1 LHKNGH
7 IAVLTVEEYVM
18 RFICVYSYW
27 LTLCICWRT
36 SFLCMYQQIYFLYF
50 IDIVLVFN
58 VLVGV
63 GAVEFP

>member
-1 LHKNGH
+1 
-7 IAVLTVEEYVM
+7 
-18 RFICVYSYW
+18 
-27 LTLCICWRT
+27 
-36 SFLCMYQQIYFLYF
+36 MYQQIYFLYF